1 MGSLSN
7 DAERRISMITDARII
22 EVLELKAE
30 YVPQIVRFGAKF
42 DGPTYLKQNKA
53 SKTNSIRN

>member
-1 MGSLSN
+1 
-7 DAERRISMITDARII
+7 MITDARII
-22 EVLELKAE
+22 EVLELKAA

-42 DGPTYLKQNKA
+42 DGPTYLKQNTA